1 MYSFLISHRS
11 TFVASIRK
19 MKSIL
24 NLSALFMGFLALSQH
39 KATKETSSI
48 VHKNPTAIFDP
59 TPFAFSHSATPTT
72 ANGKYVYISG
82 QSGGEGLNHQLSED
96 FRTQV
101 QSSLQ
106 NLKIVLAEYRLEPK
120 DVLKITIL
128 IVDHNQE
135 KLKIWTE
142 EANKIWKNDQLP
154 ASTLIPVPRLALDN
168 MLIEVDAVAFIKAK

>member
-11 TFVASIRK
+11 TFAASLRK

-39 KATKETSSI
+39 KTTKETPQLYI
-48 VHKNPTAIFDP
+48 KIQQ
-59 TPFAFSHSATPTT
+59 PFLTLLRLPFRILQLLQKLM
-72 ANGKYVYISG
+72 ANMFISG

-106 NLKIVLAEYRLEPK
+106 NLKTVLAEYSLEPK

-142 EANKIWKNDQLP
+142 ETNKIWKNDQLP
-154 ASTLIPVPRLALDN
+154 ASTLIPVPKLALDN